1 MKRVF
6 AILLALVCI
15 GILSAGALTPAESV
29 TSDVD
34 KVKFT
39 HKEWTGTDYT
49 DVDGNSVTGEDVFGI
64 NREDATVPR
73 IDYQS
78 VSAAADAVWDYNA
91 REDSVYFELLT
102 GEGKPWELTVF
113 QNETM
118 VQHLMGEN
126 GFMTSSFVKDTADGW
141 KEVILPASWPS
152 QGFDYS
158 HYANPTPWETKY
170 DTSMTPPYAPVN
182 YSPVGLYRKTFTVS
196 DAMTADNRRVY
207 ISFEGVEAAYY
218 VYVNGKEVGYSEDT
232 FSPHRFDITDYLVDG
247 DNLLAVKV
255 HKLVDGTWFETQDM
269 IHDGGIFRDVYIS
282 SEPLVRIKD
291 YTVVTDLDANY
302 KNATLSISADVLNLS
317 STDMQGLRI
326 QVKILE
332 ENGTDIL
339 NNVSIPVS
347 SVAST
352 ATGTFKMDIPVTAP
366 KLWTAETPNLYALVL
381 TLVDENGNTIENLSS
396 QLGFRE
402 LSFTR
407 TAVDANYAVTTAKWD
422 TVKINGQPLFLKG
435 VNRHDTDPVYGKYV
449 PQNVY
454 LEDVKLM
461 KQSNINAVRTAH
473 YSNDEYFYWL
483 CNKYGL
489 YMMAETNMECHA
501 FITKDEPISL
511 FYELGMDRT
520 KTAFERLKNHPAI
533 VIWSIGN
540 EMAYTSDPAFGNGL
554 FRDMIWY
561 FKNNDPTRMVHSEGQ
576 NAKMGTDMGSNMY
589 PTVATVQS
597 KNGEGKIP
605 YVVCEYAHGM
615 GNSIGNLKEYW
626 DAIRSGDNMLGAFIW
641 DFVDQARAKTI
652 ESLPEGYVIY
662 DRTGVAGTIDG
673 DGWNQSA
680 GNGSMNGGKAFAGAS
695 LFADA
700 KYNQALS
707 GTGKSFTFEV
717 IVKPYST
724 AANSIFIAKGDTQ
737 VALKTK
743 TNAIEFYIYD
753 GSTWRSV
760 SSAFP
765 SDWVNNWHQVVGVY
779 DKGAMSLFIDGEQ
792 CAQKT
797 YTDSIAVNNYD
808 LGVGKDV
815 QKGRILDGEISIARI
830 YTKALTE
837 DEIKAQYSVSPAI
850 TDEDESILLW
860 VDYSDGIVNAGD
872 YWDYYSEEFAYGN
885 LYAKEMEGQFF
896 AYGGDWGDYPNSGS
910 VCANGIVNA
919 DRTPQPEL
927 YEVKYQ
933 YQDFWFDADFRELLD
948 GEISVYN
955 ESSFTNL
962 NAYDVI
968 WEVVKNGT
976 VVESG
981 VVENIDIAPRTT
993 GRISVPLTIP
1003 EKVEAGSE
1011 YYLNISVRTK
1021 EAKGL
1026 VPKDYEQAYV
1036 QMAIPFSVAQAK
1048 KPISNAIVTVTE
1060 TGTAYNVKGNNF
1072 SFAIRKSDGIM
1083 ENYVY
1088 DGETLI
1094 EVGPAP
1100 SFWRGLLENDHKK
1113 IEEGTYDITWRGVEN
1128 NISVQSIGV
1137 KTNGNGLK
1145 VITVNITFPDAGD
1158 TKETIVYTVNGSGE
1172 ITVDMTVDA
1181 TESGMGNFLRVGS
1194 MATLPAGF
1202 EQITWYG
1209 NGPAETFND
1218 RKTGARQGIYN
1229 TTANEVFYPYVK
1241 VDDSAFTDV
1250 VWMKLTNKN
1259 LKNSLLLVADD
1270 FVEASAMHF
1279 TPEDLNAADHPYKLA
1294 PREDTILSINYG
1306 SMGTGGATCGPA
1318 TLAQYRL
1325 PTDTV
1330 YNWRFTLMPISADA
1344 SYAEVNSAS
1353 MGYHTVKSY
1362 KVYDIFDASQSCLDT
1377 PLPASAEYVDGEY
1390 DGTTALKGYFTVGD
1404 AEHTLVG
1411 AMTNG
1416 KPFTATTRV
1425 YIPSDIFKTETGI
1438 WEGSSKANM
1447 IFSLGDKTFG
1457 FRVGT
1462 KSGSDKWS
1470 LMAYVYG
1477 GGKWHNAR
1485 AENFE
1490 SSLTDMWHD
1499 VAVTYTGTTLTLYL
1513 DGKIVAENTTA
1524 TASIAD
1530 TGYDFSIGYDPSKPL
1545 RKSELTFDNVVLYNE
1560 ALTAEQLSASVKA
1573 SDENVILWLD
1583 FEKPD
1588 AQGELIGDIDGDG
1601 IVKLADVLILVRAF
1615 VNGTPL
1621 ENGDLS
1627 GDGSITLIDVVRVMK
1642 QIVK

>member
-1 MKRVF
+1 MKKVLVLF
-6 AILLALVCI
+6 LALVCM
-15 GILSAGALTPAESV
+15 GVLSAGALTPAESV

-78 VSAAADAVWDYNA
+78 VDAAADAVWDYNA

-102 GEGKPWELTVF
+102 GEGKLWELTVF

-126 GFMTSSFVKDTADGW
+126 GFMTATFVADTADGW

-182 YSPVGLYRKTFTVS
+182 YSPVGLCRKSFSVS
-196 DAMTADNRRVY
+196 DAMKADNRRVY

-247 DNLLAVKV
+247 ENLLAVKV

-291 YTVVTDLDANY
+291 YTVVTDLDADY
-302 KNATLSISADVLNLS
+302 KNATLRISADVQNLA
-317 STDMQGLRI
+317 STDMHGWSI
-326 QVKILE
+326 QVKVLE

-339 NNVSIPVS
+339 ENVSIPVS
-347 SVAST
+347 SVSSA

-366 KLWTAETPNLYALVL
+366 KLWTAEIPNLYALVL
-381 TLVDENGNTIENLSS
+381 TLVDENGNAVEHLSS

-402 LSFTR
+402 LSFTP
-407 TAVDANYAVTTAKWD
+407 TAVDDSYAVTTTSWD
-422 TVKINGQPLFLKG
+422 RVKINGQPLFLKG
-435 VNRHDTDPVYGKYV
+435 VNRHDTDPIYGKYV

-461 KQSNINAVRTAH
+461 KQNNINAVRTSH

-520 KTAFERLKNHPAI
+520 ETAFERLKNHPAI

-597 KNGEGKIP
+597 KTGTGKIP

-615 GNSIGNLKEYW
+615 GNSVGNLKEYW

-641 DFVDQARAKTI
+641 DFVDQARAKTL

-662 DRTGVAGTIDG
+662 DRTGVTGTIDG

-680 GNGSMNGGKAFAGAS
+680 GDGSMNGGKAFAGAS

-707 GTGKSFTFEV
+707 GSGKAFTFEV

-743 TNAIEFYIYD
+743 TNVIEFYIYD

-765 SDWVNNWHQVVGVY
+765 SDWVNNWHQIVGVY

-797 YTDSIAVNNYD
+797 YTDSIAINNYA

-815 QKGRILDGEISIARI
+815 QKSRTLDGEISVARI

-837 DEIKAQYSVSPAI
+837 SEIKAQYSVSPAI
-850 TDEDESILLW
+850 TDEHESILLW
-860 VDYSDGIVNAGD
+860 VDYSDGIVNAAD
-872 YWDYYSEEFAYGN
+872 YWDYYSEAYAHGN
-885 LYAKEMEGQFF
+885 LYAEELKGQFL

-927 YEVKYQ
+927 QEVKYQ
-933 YQDFWFDADFRELLD
+933 YQDFWFSADFRQLLD
-948 GEISVYN
+948 GEVSVYN

-976 VVESG
+976 VIESG
-981 VVENIDIAPRTT
+981 VAENVDVAPRTT
-993 GRISVPLTIP
+993 GTVSVPYTIP
-1003 EKVEAGSE
+1003 EKVDAGSE
-1011 YYLNISVRTK
+1011 YYLNVSVRTK

-1026 VPKDYEQAYV
+1026 VPKDHEQAYV
-1036 QMAIPFSVAQAK
+1036 QMAIPFSVEQVE
-1048 KPISNAIVTVTE
+1048 KPVSGEEVSVTE
-1060 TGTAYNVKGNNF
+1060 TDTAYNVKGKNF
-1072 SFAIRKSDGIM
+1072 SFAIRKSDGIL

-1094 EVGPAP
+1094 KVGPAP
-1100 SFWRGLLENDHKK
+1100 SFWRGLLENDQKK
-1113 IEEGTYDITWRGVEN
+1113 IDEGTYDITWQGVEN

-1137 KTNGNGLK
+1137 GTNKDGLK
-1145 VITVNITFPDAGD
+1145 VITVHVTFPDAGD
-1158 TKETIVYTVNGSGE
+1158 TKESIVYTVNGSGE

-1194 MATLPAGF
+1194 TATLPAGF

-1209 NGPAETFND
+1209 NGPVETFND
-1218 RKTGARQGIYN
+1218 RKTGARQGIYH
-1229 TTANEVFYPYVK
+1229 TTASEVFYPYVK
-1241 VDDSAFTDV
+1241 ADDSAFTDV
-1250 VWMKLTNKN
+1250 VWMKLTNEK

-1279 TPEDLNAADHPYKLA
+1279 TPENLNAADHPYKLS
-1294 PREDTILSINYG
+1294 PREETVLSINYG

-1318 TLAQYRL
+1318 TLPQYRL
-1325 PTDTV
+1325 PADTV
-1330 YNWRFTLMPISADA
+1330 YNWQFTLMPVAADA
-1344 SYAEVNSAS
+1344 SVTEIGSAAA
-1353 MGYHTVKSY
+1353 GYHTVKSY
-1362 KVYDIFDASQSCLDT
+1362 KTYDVFDASQSRLDT
-1377 PLPASAEYVDGEY
+1377 PLPATAEYVDGEQA
-1390 DGTTALKGYFTVGD
+1390 GTTALQGYFTVD
-1404 AEHTLVG
+1404 DPQRLLAK

-1416 KPFTATTRV
+1416 KPFTVTARV
-1425 YIPSDIFKTETGI
+1425 YVPDEIFSTGSGT
-1438 WEGSSKANM
+1438 WEGSTKFNM
-1447 IFSLGDKTFG
+1447 LFSLGDKTFG
-1457 FRVGT
+1457 MRVGT
-1462 KSGSDKWS
+1462 NTTRATWGLST
-1470 LMAYVYG
+1470 YVYNG
-1477 GGKWHNAR
+1477 SKW
-1485 AENFE
+1485 FE
-1490 SSLTDMWHD
+1490 VGTTTLDRSLTDRWHD
-1499 VAVTYTGTTLTLYL
+1499 VAVTYSGTTLTLYL
-1513 DGKIVAENTTA
+1513 NGEVLAENKEV
-1524 TASIAD
+1524 TASVVD
-1530 TGYDFSIGYDPSKPL
+1530 SGYDFSVGYDPSKPL
-1545 RKSELTFDNVVLYNE
+1545 RKSELIFDTVAVYNTALTAAHLAGDTHPTDKNVVL
-1560 ALTAEQLSASVKA
+1560 
-1573 SDENVILWLD
+1573 WMD
-1583 FEKPD
+1583 FEKIPT
-1588 AQGELIGDIDGDG
+1588 GDVDGDG
-1601 IVKLADVLILVRAF
+1601 TLRLSDVLTALKYSLGGTYLREADV
-1615 VNGTPL
+1615 NC
-1621 ENGDLS
+1621 
-1627 GDGSITLIDVVRVMK
+1627 DGAITLIDILRMLNMMVCS
-1642 QIVK
+1642 I